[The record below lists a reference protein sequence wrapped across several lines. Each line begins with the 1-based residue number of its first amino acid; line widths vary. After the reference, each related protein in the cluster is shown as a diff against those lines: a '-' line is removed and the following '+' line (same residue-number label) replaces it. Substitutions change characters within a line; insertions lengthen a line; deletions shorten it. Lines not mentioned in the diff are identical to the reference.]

1 MLLVKKCNFFS
12 WFVFGQKRTRNKVKW
27 CSRQKRNF
35 FDNKKKSFQSPKNGI
50 FPKGLTYAF
59 GQKWIFFSLFVFG
72 EKGLEIRFDDVLVR
86 KETFF
91 DFKNKLFQCL
101 KNGIFPEGLTQA
113 FGQKMQFLS
122 LFVFAQNKIRSR
134 AY

>member
-1 MLLVKKCNFFS
+1 MESAPKIETCA
-12 WFVFGQKRTRNKVKW
+12 QKRDRGTGAQQFR
-27 CSRQKRNF
+27 
-35 FDNKKKSFQSPKNGI
+35 
-50 FPKGLTYAF
+50 GLVMTEIHAF

-72 EKGLEIRFDDVLVR
+72 EKGLGIRFDDVLVR

>member
-1 MLLVKKCNFFS
+1 MA
-12 WFVFGQKRTRNKVKW
+12 
-27 CSRQKRNF
+27 
-35 FDNKKKSFQSPKNGI
+35 I

-72 EKGLEIRFDDVLVR
+72 EKGLEIRFDDVPVR

>member
-1 MLLVKKCNFFS
+1 MFSVKKGLEIRFNDVLDRKQTFLTIRRKFF
-12 WFVFGQKRTRNKVKW
+12 
-27 CSRQKRNF
+27 
-35 FDNKKKSFQSPKNGI
+35 SPKNGI

-59 GQKWIFFSLFVFG
+59 GQKWFFFSLFVFG